1 MIGHHSRLRD
11 MMSKSYPVYAC
22 TRANHA
28 HHSSVHV
35 KFCCSSKHTLLK
47 KTFEKTRQVESSQHM
62 EQYHFKFGDKS
73 HNLKQRERK
82 ALVEL
87 LFSWS

>member
-1 MIGHHSRLRD
+1 
-11 MMSKSYPVYAC
+11 MSKSYPGYAC

-35 KFCCSSKHTLLK
+35 KFCCSSKHTLSKKK
-47 KTFEKTRQVESSQHM
+47 KTLEKTRQVESFEHI

-82 ALVEL
+82 AFVEL